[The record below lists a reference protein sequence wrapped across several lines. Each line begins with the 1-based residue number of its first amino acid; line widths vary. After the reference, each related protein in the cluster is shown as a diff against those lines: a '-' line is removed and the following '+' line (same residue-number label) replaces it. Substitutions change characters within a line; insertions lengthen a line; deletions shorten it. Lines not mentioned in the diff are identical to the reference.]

1 MVLFG
6 DRLAVRVL
14 WDWKVRKPGGF
25 QGMQYFPPLRAVAE
39 TVPVGREKKIVHI
52 HVDEL
57 PPPVSLPKPLEEGLL
72 LPVLCTSVALV
83 VKQEAVLR
91 HTFVGGNDAR
101 FASLLAVHLRHPDFV
116 GV

>member
-39 TVPVGREKKIVHI
+39 TVPVGREKK
-52 HVDEL
+52 
-57 PPPVSLPKPLEEGLL
+57 
-72 LPVLCTSVALV
+72 
-83 VKQEAVLR
+83 
-91 HTFVGGNDAR
+91 
-101 FASLLAVHLRHPDFV
+101 
-116 GV
+116 